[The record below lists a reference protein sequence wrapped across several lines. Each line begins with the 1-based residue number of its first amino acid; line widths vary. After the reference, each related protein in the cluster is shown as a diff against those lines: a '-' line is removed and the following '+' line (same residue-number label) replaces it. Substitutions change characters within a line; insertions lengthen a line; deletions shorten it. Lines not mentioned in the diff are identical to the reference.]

1 MFTCFWRPWVETCH
15 CAELPFFSLDWR
27 ASNWSNRTEL
37 FFRAFLVSSIVVT
50 HWSLWSGTTSFGHC
64 GELWQLGKLVLV
76 DRALDMRGE
85 LSNTR
90 FQLTS
95 HCQTFHCSVTH
106 CWWQTHF
113 VWTNCTGRAAA
124 LMTLYYSR
132 RRRTSLPV
140 MKMIILISLV
150 KSMWK
155 SLDFQSAL
163 MAWLSLSLAAI
174 EIEIGTVIFWCTD
187 WTCFQL

>member
-76 DRALDMRGE
+76 DRTLDMRGE

-113 VWTNCTGRAAA
+113 VWTNWV
-124 LMTLYYSR
+124 LTLYSQGNHCATHCQNSKPLKWTTCLWPR
-132 RRRTSLPV
+132 LC
-140 MKMIILISLV
+140 K
-150 KSMWK
+150 
-155 SLDFQSAL
+155 QSHCH
-163 MAWLSLSLAAI
+163 S
-174 EIEIGTVIFWCTD
+174 E
-187 WTCFQL
+187 QLWGL